1 MKKTKVIAHEWGH
14 QYTITEM
21 VNVTMVTLP
30 PSPGRTG
37 NKEVRVGSRLSEK
50 EITILNDKVDTFVV
64 KRDKAGV

>member
-14 QYTITEM
+14 HYTITEM
-21 VNVTMVTLP
+21 VNVTMVALP

-50 EITILNDKVDTFVV
+50 EIAILNDKVDTLVV
-64 KRDKAGV
+64 RRAKARV